1 MKLSLF
7 CSLCQTGAK
16 AKVALA
22 GVSIGALL
30 TASVK
35 VAPARAP
42 RPTPPNTQASP
53 APSATID
60 FNRDIGP
67 IFQASCIKCHGAEE
81 PQGRLRLDSEQ
92 GALQGGVSGKVIVP
106 GKGAESL
113 LVKRVLGSA
122 DGPRMPLGA
131 DALPAEQ
138 IRLIRAW
145 INELT
150 PEAAGAV
157 ATTAPVPSRTPTGVA
172 PTMYATQIRT
182 ILAARCYQC
191 HGPGIQQNGLRLD
204 SLASILKGS
213 ANGKVIIPGDSKD
226 SALVRRLLG
235 LNKPQMPYGAPPLSE
250 DEINLISFWIDQ
262 GAKGEEVA
270 VAPAP
275 AQVKKHWGFV
285 APLRPPVPKVMDQT
299 WPKNPIDTFILA
311 RLEKE
316 GLKPSPEADRVTL
329 LRRLSLDL
337 IGLPPTPEEVD
348 AFLADKSPTAYK
360 KQVERLLASPHY
372 GEKWG
377 RMWLDAAR
385 YADSDGFEKDKQ
397 RQVWF
402 YRDWVINSLNRDM
415 PYNEF
420 IIDQIAGDL
429 LPHATQDQIVATGF
443 LRNSMINEEGGID
456 PEQFR
461 MEAMYD
467 RMDAIGKGVL
477 GITIQCAQCHN
488 HKFDPLLQEEYYRMF
503 AFLNNSY
510 EGSITVYTPQE
521 EKRREE
527 TFRKIGAVE
536 TDLRHSNPGW
546 EERMA
551 QWEEQVT
558 QGQPEWSVLR
568 PQIEDI
574 STSGQK
580 YLPKKDGSFL
590 CQGYA
595 PTKHRVK
602 MTYRTD
608 VQNITAF
615 RLEVMMDPN
624 LPRGGPGRSTKGA
637 GALTEFEVEEAPA
650 DAPTKITKVK
660 FARATA
666 DVNPPETPLE
676 PIFDDKS
683 GKRRVT
689 GPVEFAIDGKDETAW
704 GLDVGPGLRNQPRKA
719 VFTAEKPIAN
729 PSGTL
734 LTIYLTQSHGGW
746 NSDDNQNN
754 NLGRIRLS
762 MTTTPG
768 ATADL
773 LPLQVRDILSIPRAQ
788 RSPEQTAAVF
798 RYWLTTVPEWRA
810 ESDQIAALWTQYPEG
825 STQLVLQERD
835 ERRETHVLTRGDFLK
850 PGKLVTPGVPAFLHP
865 LPKDES
871 WQNGEPTRLTFARWL
886 VDRKSPTTARSIV
899 NRVWQAYFGAG
910 IVATAENFGTQAEAP
925 SHPELLDWLSV
936 DFMER
941 GWSLKYL
948 HRLIVNSAAY
958 RQSSRMTPDL
968 LEKDPYNRLIAR
980 GPRFRVEAETVRDIA
995 LAASGLLN
1003 PEVGGPS
1010 VYPPAPDFLF
1020 VPPASYGP
1028 KPWHESKGSE
1038 RYRRGL
1044 YTFRYRSVPYP
1055 MLQTFDAPT
1064 GDMACVR
1071 RVRSNTPLQA
1081 LTTLNE
1087 PLFLE
1092 TARAL
1097 AARALLEGGATDS
1110 QRLAY
1115 VFRRCLARKPSPAE
1129 QAELIAFLNKETHR
1143 YADGELDPWD
1153 MLGGNLSLSALL
1165 PRGETAGELAGWTA
1179 LSRVLLNLDETIT
1192 KE

>member
-30 TASVK
+30 AASVK

-213 ANGKVIIPGDSKD
+213 ANGRVIIPGDSKD
-226 SALVRRLLG
+226 SPLVRRLLG

-429 LPHATQDQIVATGF
+429 LP
-443 LRNSMINEEGGID
+443 RNAG
-456 PEQFR
+456 P
-461 MEAMYD
+461 D
-467 RMDAIGKGVL
+467 RGHGL
-477 GITIQCAQCHN
+477 PAQ
-488 HKFDPLLQEEYYRMF
+488 
-503 AFLNNSY
+503 
-510 EGSITVYTPQE
+510 
-521 EKRREE
+521 
-527 TFRKIGAVE
+527 
-536 TDLRHSNPGW
+536 
-546 EERMA
+546 
-551 QWEEQVT
+551 
-558 QGQPEWSVLR
+558 
-568 PQIEDI
+568 
-574 STSGQK
+574 
-580 YLPKKDGSFL
+580 
-590 CQGYA
+590 
-595 PTKHRVK
+595 
-602 MTYRTD
+602 
-608 VQNITAF
+608 
-615 RLEVMMDPN
+615 
-624 LPRGGPGRSTKGA
+624 
-637 GALTEFEVEEAPA
+637 
-650 DAPTKITKVK
+650 
-660 FARATA
+660 
-666 DVNPPETPLE
+666 
-676 PIFDDKS
+676 
-683 GKRRVT
+683 
-689 GPVEFAIDGKDETAW
+689 
-704 GLDVGPGLRNQPRKA
+704 
-719 VFTAEKPIAN
+719 
-729 PSGTL
+729 
-734 LTIYLTQSHGGW
+734 
-746 NSDDNQNN
+746 
-754 NLGRIRLS
+754 
-762 MTTTPG
+762 
-768 ATADL
+768 
-773 LPLQVRDILSIPRAQ
+773 
-788 RSPEQTAAVF
+788 
-798 RYWLTTVPEWRA
+798 
-810 ESDQIAALWTQYPEG
+810 
-825 STQLVLQERD
+825 
-835 ERRETHVLTRGDFLK
+835 
-850 PGKLVTPGVPAFLHP
+850 LH
-865 LPKDES
+865 D
-871 WQNGEPTRLTFARWL
+871 
-886 VDRKSPTTARSIV
+886 
-899 NRVWQAYFGAG
+899 
-910 IVATAENFGTQAEAP
+910 
-925 SHPELLDWLSV
+925 
-936 DFMER
+936 
-941 GWSLKYL
+941 
-948 HRLIVNSAAY
+948 
-958 RQSSRMTPDL
+958 
-968 LEKDPYNRLIAR
+968 
-980 GPRFRVEAETVRDIA
+980 
-995 LAASGLLN
+995 
-1003 PEVGGPS
+1003 
-1010 VYPPAPDFLF
+1010 
-1020 VPPASYGP
+1020 
-1028 KPWHESKGSE
+1028 
-1038 RYRRGL
+1038 
-1044 YTFRYRSVPYP
+1044 
-1055 MLQTFDAPT
+1055 
-1064 GDMACVR
+1064 
-1071 RVRSNTPLQA
+1071 
-1081 LTTLNE
+1081 
-1087 PLFLE
+1087 
-1092 TARAL
+1092 
-1097 AARALLEGGATDS
+1097 
-1110 QRLAY
+1110 
-1115 VFRRCLARKPSPAE
+1115 
-1129 QAELIAFLNKETHR
+1129 
-1143 YADGELDPWD
+1143 
-1153 MLGGNLSLSALL
+1153 
-1165 PRGETAGELAGWTA
+1165 
-1179 LSRVLLNLDETIT
+1179 
-1192 KE
+1192 